1 MKVDIVDLDI
11 LVEVNKLPK
20 ITNTVLLERAGYPSP
35 DGLHSFELFGRV
47 QSEQRRFQFGYVD
60 LKRRFFHPV
69 IYKIIE
75 RQETKLLD
83 VINGTR
89 DVSLDKDGNI
99 IDDPNGST
107 GIQFMY
113 DNWEKIVWRENDS
126 AERSNKIDLLKT
138 LKKHEIF
145 CSKWLVIPP
154 LM

>member
-1 MKVDIVDLDI
+1 M
-11 LVEVNKLPK
+11 
-20 ITNTVLLERAGYPSP
+20 
-35 DGLHSFELFGRV
+35 
-47 QSEQRRFQFGYVD
+47 
-60 LKRRFFHPV
+60 
-69 IYKIIE
+69 
-75 RQETKLLD
+75 
-83 VINGTR
+83 
-89 DVSLDKDGNI
+89 DKDGNI
-99 IDDPNGST
+99 VDDPNGST